1 SSSVDRHAGG
11 RPPRHRRTPGRP
23 VPGCPQSLPAGGCHA
38 MTEAQLTETIRKVLG
53 RIAPEADLST
63 LGPNENIRATLDI
76 DSFDHL
82 NFLIGLHEALGV
94 EIPEADY
101 GQLTT
106 LADIIRYVSD
116 RLR

>member
-1 SSSVDRHAGG
+1 
-11 RPPRHRRTPGRP
+11 
-23 VPGCPQSLPAGGCHA
+23 
-38 MTEAQLTETIRKVLG
+38 MTEALITETIFKVLG
-53 RIAPEADLST
+53 QIAPEADLST
-63 LGPNENIRATLDI
+63 LAPDENVRETLDI

-82 NFLIGLHEALGV
+82 NFLVGLNEALGV

-106 LADIIRYVSD
+106 LADIVSYLSA

>member
-1 SSSVDRHAGG
+1 
-11 RPPRHRRTPGRP
+11 
-23 VPGCPQSLPAGGCHA
+23 
-38 MTEAQLTETIRKVLG
+38 MTEAQLKETIFKVLG
-53 RIAPEADLST
+53 QIAPEADLVT
-63 LGPNENIRATLDI
+63 LAPDDNVRETLDI

-94 EIPEADY
+94 EIPEGDY

-106 LADIIRYVSD
+106 LADIIRYLSA